1 MRRTL
6 LAAICGLVLGWPLV
20 AAGPV
25 AASDPLGTVSAHNQV
40 LKNGCHGYPFSY
52 RVTPPP
58 HTTTWS
64 AEMFLIGPRGGKV
77 GSAAFLSPA
86 DPTKGR
92 SVFRMCRASMI
103 PGKYTIRMKVTYID
117 IYDVHTETVKPTT
130 FRITRR

>member
-6 LAAICGLVLGWPLV
+6 LAAICGLVLAWPLAGS
-20 AAGPV
+20 AA
-25 AASDPLGTVSAHNQV
+25 ATDPLGTATARDQV
-40 LKNGCHGYPFSY
+40 LRPGCHAYPFTY
-52 RVTPPP
+52 RVTPPA

-86 DPTKGR
+86 DATRGK
-92 SVFRMCRASMI
+92 SSFRMCRASII

-117 IYDVHTETVKPTT
+117 VYDLVTSTVKPTT